1 VNVENMKITS
11 QTKLTDN
18 VFELVLQ
25 GNEVVKNAVA
35 GQFVHIKINTGN
47 DPLLRRPLSITKINN
62 EQQELTVIYRVE
74 GKGTKQL
81 ALKNETEYLPVLGPL
96 GNGFP
101 IAEAKAGSTAL
112 LIGGGIGVPPLYEL
126 SLRLK
131 ENDVNVIHVL
141 GFNSKAD
148 IFYKEQFEKSGDTF
162 IATIDGTY
170 GIKGTVI
177 DVIYEQGFNFDI
189 IYSCGPRPMLK
200 AIETEFPDKKGF
212 QSFEERMGCG
222 IGACFACVCRVKD
235 PLAKATYKKI
245 CSDGPVFA
253 IGEIEI

>member
-1 VNVENMKITS
+1 MCIRDS
-11 QTKLTDN
+11 
-18 VFELVLQ
+18 
-25 GNEVVKNAVA
+25 
-35 GQFVHIKINTGN
+35 N
-47 DPLLRRPLSITKINN
+47 DPLLRRPFSITKINN

-81 ALKNETEYLPVLGPL
+81 ALKDETEYLSVLGPL

-131 ENDVNVIHVL
+131 ENGVNVIHVL

-148 IFYKEQFEKSGDTF
+148 IFYKEQFEELGDTF

-170 GIKGTVI
+170 GIKGTAVS
-177 DVIYEQGFNFDI
+177 YTHL
-189 IYSCGPRPMLK
+189 P
-200 AIETEFPDKKGF
+200 
-212 QSFEERMGCG
+212 
-222 IGACFACVCRVKD
+222 
-235 PLAKATYKKI
+235 PLAAASVPVAIVSLCSAPGSRKWTCKSTKPGKTTLSETSIISWLSGAILDSIFTTFSAFIKI
-245 CSDGPVFA
+245 SALSNIPAAFK
-253 IGEIEI
+253 I